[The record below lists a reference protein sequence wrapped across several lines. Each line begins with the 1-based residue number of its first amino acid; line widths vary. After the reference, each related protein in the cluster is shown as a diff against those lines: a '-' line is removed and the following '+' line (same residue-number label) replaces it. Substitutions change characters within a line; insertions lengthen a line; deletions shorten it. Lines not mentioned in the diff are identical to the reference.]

1 MSSHTTQTSVW
12 NLAWRTGVVAGATG
26 MVPGLINSWESV
38 HGGGRAE
45 VPATI
50 HLLAAV
56 VHGESYFIAGFLL
69 ALLLAWSVRR
79 RVVLSRRA
87 FPVAVGVPLV
97 VFTAL
102 GIAINVLYLPEFAK
116 PSSLTADGALLLLCV
131 GGGVLLY
138 RRLSRPG
145 GSTGGSMRPWFALA
159 LLVLLLAGLASLS
172 ERNAAVAETPLGE
185 PSAGLPDILFVLVD
199 TERADHLSLYG
210 YEFPTTRWLESL
222 APQSVVFDA
231 AIAASCHTKPST
243 ASIFTSRYPPAH
255 QARRLEETLPPSA
268 YTMTQAFRAAGYRT
282 AAFSANG
289 LVSPT
294 FGFGRGFER
303 FYRQEAPYFML
314 FDLSEILYRVY
325 IGVPVAGYAAG
336 GVLGTFLGWEW
347 LLMPS
352 RRESDSLLQKAEDF
366 EAAGIFK
373 AVGDWYDQ
381 VEEDTEHPLFTY
393 VHLLEPHDPYEPP
406 ADLQK
411 SYEQL
416 LGGHTSESYFP
427 HYVGGFLPFT
437 EGPAVD
443 EEHRLGLVARYDAEI
458 DAVDAAIGRFV
469 AGIRE
474 RRPDRELLLVFTS
487 DHGEEFYEHHGWGH
501 GHSLYEETTHVPLLI
516 SYPGHLPAGLR
527 IKERVSMIDVA
538 PTLLD
543 LIGVPPPPAFQGTS
557 LLPTI
562 QGAGA
567 DSRSPIFSEI
577 FWGAHYARSFS
588 EGTRKLIVA
597 THGREERAFLF
608 DLEQD
613 AAELDNLAER
623 DPVALTTF
631 KAKMQQ
637 IVEQSEAIAVQ
648 AQAVRIEG
656 DIADQMRA
664 LGYID

>member
-1 MSSHTTQTSVW
+1 MSLNSGQTSVW
-12 NLAWRTGVVAGATG
+12 NLAWRTGIVASASG
-26 MVPGLINSWESV
+26 MIPGLINSWETI

-56 VHGESYFIAGFLL
+56 VHAEAYFIAGFLL
-69 ALLLAWSVRR
+69 ALALALLLR
-79 RVVLSRRA
+79 RVQLSRWA
-87 FPVAVGVPLV
+87 FPVALGVPLV
-97 VFTAL
+97 LFTAL
-102 GIAINVLYLPEFAK
+102 GITINVLYLPEFAS
-116 PSSLTADGALLLLCV
+116 PSSLAADALLLLLCV
-131 GGGVLLY
+131 AGGWLLY
-138 RRLSRPG
+138 RRLSCAERG
-145 GSTGGSMRPWFALA
+145 AATMRPW
-159 LLVLLLAGLASLS
+159 LVLGGVVLFLAVLASLR
-172 ERNAAVAETPLGE
+172 ERNAALGE
-185 PSAGLPDILFVLVD
+185 VQLGDPEEALPDILFILVD

-210 YEFPTTRWLESL
+210 YPHPTTRWLESL
-222 APQSVVFDA
+222 APQGVVFDA
-231 AIAASCHTKPST
+231 AVAASCHTKPST

-314 FDLSEILYRVY
+314 LDLSEILYRVY

-352 RRESDSLLQKAEDF
+352 RRASDSLLQRAEDF
-366 EAAGIFK
+366 EAAGLFR
-373 AVGDWYDQ
+373 AVENWFDQ
-381 VEEDTEHPLFTY
+381 VEGDGEHPLFTY

-406 ADLQK
+406 ANLQK
-411 SYEQL
+411 QYEEL
-416 LGGHTSESYFP
+416 IGGHTSESYFP

-437 EGPAVD
+437 EGPAIDD
-443 EEHRLGLVARYDAEI
+443 EQRLGLVARYDAEI
-458 DAVDAAIGRFV
+458 AAVDAEIGRFV
-469 AGIRE
+469 E
-474 RRPDRELLLVFTS
+474 RVGARRTQRDLLLVFTS

-527 IKERVSMIDVA
+527 IEERVSMIDLA
-538 PTLLD
+538 PTLLE

-562 QGAGA
+562 QGAGV

-577 FWGAHYARSFS
+577 FWGAHYARSYS
-588 EGTRKLIVA
+588 EGSRKLIVA
-597 THGREERAFLF
+597 THGGEERTFLF
-608 DLEQD
+608 DLERD
-613 AAELDNLAER
+613 PDELENLAAGE
-623 DPVALTTF
+623 PIELAALR
-631 KAKMQQ
+631 AKMQQ
-637 IVEQSEAIAVQ
+637 VVEQSEAIAVQ

-656 DIADQMRA
+656 DIAEQMRA